1 MQAEKVELLFF
12 ALAVLVERIAVH
24 AGAKGADAVCTYSG
38 QLFVEDLFE
47 QLDVH
52 FEARRALVQL
62 RAELAR
68 HSAFYRDAQKR
79 FLQAV
84 RDDAAAG
91 RATGIDA
98 LIEHSASGGGIG
110 ADGNATADELAPL
123 HGLDALVEMAYVQV
137 EVYILLYNVDCVQFC
152 LNILVQFCTCD
163 DYSAQLQSS

>member
-1 MQAEKVELLFF
+1 MQAEKVELLYF
-12 ALAVLVERIAVH
+12 ALAVLVERIAAH
-24 AGAKGADAVCTYSG
+24 AGVKGADAVCTYSG

-52 FEARRALVQL
+52 FEARRALLQL

-68 HSAFYRDAQKR
+68 HAALYRDAQKR

-84 RDDAAAG
+84 RDDTAAS

-98 LIEHSASGGGIG
+98 LLEHSG
-110 ADGNATADELAPL
+110 ADGNAAADELAPL

-137 EVYILLYNVDCVQFC
+137 GVSIYMYVDLSTPTGSVF
-152 LNILVQFCTCD
+152 NSV
-163 DYSAQLQSS
+163 